1 MTVGAAKAVDR
12 YENPMGR
19 KAREG
24 SSPSSRLLSVLDQ
37 IRKATLDGTA
47 YTHDPAGIGFRGR
60 NTARA
65 RHLISLTVPSHQLL
79 EVTRRANQLEPTA
92 MTMWEQAA
100 RAAAHCGRGNVAA
113 TDLHAATSSVLNGSP
128 GCDPAFDATQHLFN
142 CDERL
147 RADPDGTIRHM
158 AVWLRWTMSAFGNG
172 LLRAPPRSLAKIG
185 MTKVCRQSP
194 EPQLRRMAILCLH
207 GDARARSISTP
218 EIFQC

>member
-65 RHLISLTVPSHQLL
+65 RHPISLTVPSHQLL

-147 RADPDGTIRHM
+147 RADPDRTIRWIAELLGVDHER
-158 AVWLRWTMSAFGNG
+158 VRQWTF
-172 LLRAPPRSLAKIG
+172 
-185 MTKVCRQSP
+185 
-194 EPQLRRMAILCLH
+194 
-207 GDARARSISTP
+207 ARAAAEPREDWNDESLPAIARATAP
-218 EIFQC
+218 